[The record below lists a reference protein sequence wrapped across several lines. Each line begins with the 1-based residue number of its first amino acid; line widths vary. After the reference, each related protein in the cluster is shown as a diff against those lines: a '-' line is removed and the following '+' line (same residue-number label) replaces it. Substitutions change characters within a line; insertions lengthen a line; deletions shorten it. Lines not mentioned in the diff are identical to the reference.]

1 MNQNINEM
9 MYAWIDEHTEELI
22 SVLQD
27 FARIPSIS
35 RADLAEE
42 NAPFGPDCRKML
54 DYALK
59 RSAEMGFE
67 VKDHEGYAGSAWM
80 GDFNN
85 ALGVIGHL
93 DVVPLGSGW
102 VYPPYGA
109 TRTGDF
115 LIGRGVGD
123 NKNAC
128 VMGLFLM
135 RMFKELNIP
144 LRHGLRVIF
153 GMSEETGMQ
162 DMTYMVNTNQPLPI
176 LSLVPDAGFPVCKA
190 QKGSMSGYVSIESG
204 KDLKNIF
211 AGEAVNIVPPEA
223 TIEVRLSAEEMKKA
237 IAELDEKLYDI
248 EETEFGCKLIAH
260 GRPCHAAAP
269 WGGLNA
275 IHLLMDALKRA
286 PLTDEQSKKAVE
298 AMFVFTDGYYGEC
311 ADIEYQDEVSGKT
324 TLNIGLAR
332 TEGDRFQ
339 LHIDSRMSIA
349 ADPDEMQARLAAA
362 AEKLGFRTD
371 KLSNTK
377 PFHLPDD
384 HPAMNALMNAYR
396 ELTGRDDKAY
406 AIGGG
411 TYSRVISTAVTFGL
425 SMKGV
430 TERPADIPESHGGAH
445 QADEFLHIPTFM
457 NSMKIYAAALYNLD
471 QAMA

>member
-1 MNQNINEM
+1 MVE
-9 MYAWIDEHTEELI
+9 
-22 SVLQD
+22 
-27 FARIPSIS
+27 
-35 RADLAEE
+35 
-42 NAPFGPDCRKML
+42 K
-54 DYALK
+54 K
-59 RSAEMGFE
+59 E
-67 VKDHEGYAGSAWM
+67 VM
-80 GDFNN
+80 P
-85 ALGVIGHL
+85 V
-93 DVVPLGSGW
+93 
-102 VYPPYGA
+102 
-109 TRTGDF
+109 
-115 LIGRGVGD
+115 
-123 NKNAC
+123 
-128 VMGLFLM
+128 
-135 RMFKELNIP
+135 
-144 LRHGLRVIF
+144 
-153 GMSEETGMQ
+153 
-162 DMTYMVNTNQPLPI
+162 

-190 QKGSMSGYVSIESG
+190 QKGSMSGYVSIEKG
-204 KDLKNIF
+204 ADLDNIY

-223 TIEVRLSAEEMKKA
+223 TIDVKISADEMKKA
-237 IAELDEKLYDI
+237 ISELDEKLYTV
-248 EETEFGCKLIAH
+248 EETETGCRLIAH

-286 PLTDEQSKKAVE
+286 PLKCEQSKKAVE

-311 ADIEYQDEVSGKT
+311 ADIQYEDAVSGKT

-332 TEGDRFQ
+332 TDGDRFQ

-349 ADPDEMQARLAAA
+349 ADPDEMQAKLAAA
-362 AEKLGFRTD
+362 AAKLGFHAD

-425 SMKGV
+425 SMKEGV
-430 TERPADIPESHGGAH
+430 ERPADIPEGHGGAH
-445 QADEFLHIPTFM
+445 QADEFLHITSFM
-457 NSMKIYAAALYNLD
+457 KAVKIYAAALYNLD